1 MEEHSHRAKSALFDA
16 IAEVA
21 AALAA
26 GRRAEIVDIL
36 AQGERMVEQVAQE
49 IQQSVANTSHH
60 LGALHRAGLVSRRRQ
75 GARVLYRLAGPEVE
89 ELWVALRGVAAGAR
103 DDFAHLAVAYL
114 GKLDALEV
122 VSRRELLRLQADGQ
136 VTVID
141 VRPREEYRQGHVPG
155 ALSVPLPELHHFPP
169 PGGRPV
175 VAYCRGP
182 YCAFAPAAVRQLRS
196 RGLPARR
203 LEEGFPEWRRAGL
216 PVAAGDE
223 VGAAPP
229 GGMAGGPFRP

>member
-1 MEEHSHRAKSALFDA
+1 MEEHAHLAKAALFDA

-26 GRRAEIVDIL
+26 GRRAEIIDVL

-49 IQQSVANTSHH
+49 LQQSVANTSHH
-60 LGALHRAGLVSRRRQ
+60 LRALHRAGLVSRRRQ

-89 ELWVALRGVAAGAR
+89 EMWVSLRDVAAALR
-103 DDFAHLAVAYL
+103 DDFARLASAYV
-114 GKLDALEV
+114 GELDALEV
-122 VSRRELLRLQADGQ
+122 VSRRELLQLQAEGQ
-136 VTVID
+136 VTIID
-141 VRPREEYRQGHVPG
+141 VRPREEYLQGHVSG
-155 ALSVPLPELHHFPP
+155 ALSVPLSELHRFPLP
-169 PGGRPV
+169 EGRAL

-196 RGLPARR
+196 RGLVARR

-216 PVAAGDE
+216 PVALGDE
-223 VGAAPP
+223 AGAGPP
-229 GGMAGGPFRP
+229 T